1 MTVLAARGVSKAY
14 GPVRALIDADIDL
27 APGQIHA
34 IVGENGAGKSTLAKI
49 LAGVIPAD
57 RGEILVDGK
66 AVPAHR
72 QQDAI
77 AHGIGFVPQALSL
90 VGALTLIENR
100 ALTQPCNFINVSAIR
115 RELEE
120 VASRSGL
127 AVPLDVAIG
136 RLSVAERQLGELL
149 ITLAQG
155 ARILLLDE
163 PTSLLGPREV
173 SQLIRCLRDLARDG
187 AAIGL
192 VTHRIA
198 EVMDDSDM
206 VTVLRG
212 GRLVHH
218 GPSVAMTTDD
228 LAHLMVG
235 ERDRTVARRL
245 RPRDDRIR
253 LESKGLSVTVNDVAV
268 LRDVDLSVRRGEIIG
283 IAGVADTS
291 QTVLAELLTG
301 LCRPDRGTVVLDG
314 VDITAA
320 PALACGLGLAYI
332 GDDRVLGLVP
342 DMPVAANASLLQ
354 LRTPGFSRLG
364 LRQGAAEIR
373 YGRAVCNDFGVRP
386 PLPKLPAA
394 GLSGGNQQKLILGRE
409 LQRTPKAIVAH
420 SPTQGLDLAAAAD
433 IHNRLLAAADGGAAI
448 VVISADLDEVIAIS
462 DRLLVLSGGQL
473 VDDFDIS
480 LGAPDPARLGAAMAR
495 GRAAGQRKAQAS
507 R

>member
-1 MTVLAARGVSKAY
+1 LTALAARGVSKAY
-14 GPVRALIDADIDL
+14 GPVKALIDADIDL

-49 LAGVIPAD
+49 LAGVIARD
-57 RGEILVDGK
+57 RGEIQVDGK
-66 AVPAHR
+66 AVTTHHQR
-72 QQDAI
+72 DAI
-77 AHGIGFVPQALSL
+77 AHGICFVPQALSL

-100 ALTQPCNFINVSAIR
+100 ALTQPRNFINIPAIR
-115 RELEE
+115 RELEA
-120 VASRSGL
+120 VASRSDL
-127 AVPLDVAIG
+127 AVTLDVAVG

-149 ITLAQG
+149 IALAQG

-198 EVMDDSDM
+198 EVMDDSDV

-218 GPSVAMTTDD
+218 GPSAVLTTDD
-228 LAHLMVG
+228 LAYLMVG
-235 ERDRTVARRL
+235 ERGRTVARHL
-245 RPRDDRIR
+245 RPQDDRIR
-253 LESKGLSVTVNDVAV
+253 LEAKGLSVTVNEVAV
-268 LRDVDLSVRRGEIIG
+268 LGDVDLNVRRGEIVG

-291 QTVLAELLTG
+291 QGILAELLAG
-301 LCRPDRGTVVLDG
+301 LRRPDRGAVMLDG
-314 VDITAA
+314 VDITGH
-320 PALACGLGLAYI
+320 PALACELGLAHI
-332 GDDRVLGLVP
+332 AEERLLGLVP
-342 DMPVAANASLLQ
+342 DLPVAVNASLLQ
-354 LRTPGFSRLG
+354 LRRPGFSRLG
-364 LRQGAAEIR
+364 LRQGAAEVR
-373 YGRAVCNDFGVRP
+373 HSRAVCDDFAVRP
-386 PLPKLPAA
+386 PLPKLPVA

-409 LQRTPKAIVAH
+409 LQRRPKAIVAH

-433 IHNRLLAAADGGAAI
+433 IHNRLLEAAAGGAAI

-473 VDDFDIS
+473 VDDIDIS
-480 LGAPDPARLGAAMAR
+480 LGAPDSARLGAAMAR
-495 GRAAGQRKAQAS
+495 GRTAGPKAQAPL
-507 R
+507 